1 MSLIIESCDE
11 TKKLRYV
18 YAIRGKET
26 CHGRD
31 IEGYRHRNGH
41 KTLNDVVFACVDAT
55 LPRRIDLSTASFR
68 RHVPAGV
75 HLTLEN

>member
-26 CHGRD
+26 CHGRE
-31 IEGYRHRNGH
+31 IEGYQHRNGH
-41 KTLNDVVFACVDAT
+41 KTLNDVVFAC
-55 LPRRIDLSTASFR
+55 LSTTSFR
-68 RHVPAGV
+68 RHVPAGI
-75 HLTLEN
+75 HLKLEN